1 MSYLSVA
8 RESVDYTWVIARQFD
23 RCLEA
28 GAKYWSAKYPVRALK
43 EFIGAVWLL
52 YRVAKPLT
60 GRRYELPN
68 YDEVFP
74 KLLRLAK
81 DRMDEAWLR
90 TSEILEEVAIAL
102 HTEGLLIKVSSLG
115 YEQ

>member
-1 MSYLSVA
+1 MSFLSVA

-28 GAKYWSAKYPVRALK
+28 GVRYWSAKYPVRALK

-52 YRVAKPLT
+52 YRIAKPLT
-60 GRRYELPN
+60 GKRYVLPN
-68 YDEVFP
+68 YDETFP
-74 KLLRLAK
+74 KLLRRAK
-81 DRMDEAWLR
+81 ENMDEAWLK
-90 TSEILEEVAIAL
+90 TSEILEEVAVAL
-102 HTEGLLIKVSSLG
+102 HVEGLLIRVSTLG